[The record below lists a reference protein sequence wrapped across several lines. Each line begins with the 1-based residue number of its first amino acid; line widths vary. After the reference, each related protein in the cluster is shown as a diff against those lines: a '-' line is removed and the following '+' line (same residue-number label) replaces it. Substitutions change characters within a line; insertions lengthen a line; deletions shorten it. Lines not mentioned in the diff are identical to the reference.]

1 MSGSAASTGP
11 VTIDVW
17 LAGHPIPHFH
27 DTAREAAES
36 FSRAHPGYEI
46 RLREVGF
53 RELPGAVARAAA
65 EGRPPDLA
73 EYYFTATQLA
83 LDTRAGGGRPLFTP
97 LQDAIGDRT
106 KILGEPV
113 VLDDVVPAVRDY
125 YSQGGRLVSMP
136 TVVSTAV
143 LFANQDLLTR
153 AGVDRMP
160 ATWQELE
167 AACEAVSRLPGAP
180 AHGVAWPNHG
190 WMFQMEVA
198 AQGGLLGDHDNGRSG
213 RATRVALDSPEML
226 TYVRWW
232 RRMHDRGHYL
242 HTGTPRDWLAGMEA
256 FRRQEVAFVVS
267 SSAVGLMLSDMAAEA
282 GFGLTTGHLPHN
294 GDRPRAGSLLGGQ
307 SMFLTAG
314 LPREKEDGALAFT
327 QHLLNPH
334 YALRR
339 GYTGSLPVTAGAQR
353 QLAAE
358 GWFDRH
364 PYFGVAVE
372 QVAGS
377 NGTPAAAGAMMGD
390 LSGIQDAMT
399 AAMHDVLTVR
409 ADPASRFLAATQEA
423 QARLDRYNAS
433 CRGNPPSTP
442 EALEAG

>member
-1 MSGSAASTGP
+1 VP

-27 DTAREAAES
+27 DTVEEAAES
-36 FSRAHPGYEI
+36 FTRAHPGYEI

-53 RELPGAVARAAA
+53 RELPAEVARAAE
-65 EGRPPDLA
+65 EGSPPDLV

-83 LDTRAGGGRPLFTP
+83 LDTRAAGGGPLFTP

-113 VLDDVVPAVRDY
+113 VIDDVVPAVRDY

-143 LFANQDLLTR
+143 LFANQDMLTR
-153 AGVDRMP
+153 AGVAQVP

-167 AACEAVSRLPGAP
+167 AACVAVSRLPGAP

-213 RATRVALDSPEML
+213 RAERVVLDSPEML
-226 TYVRWW
+226 AYARWW
-232 RRMHDRGHYL
+232 QRMHADGHYL
-242 HTGTPRDWLAGMEA
+242 YTGTLRDWLAAMDA
-256 FRRQEVAFVVS
+256 FQRQEVAFVVS
-267 SSAVGLMLSDMAAEA
+267 SSAVGLMLSDMAAKA
-282 GFGLTTGHLPHN
+282 GFELTTGRLPHN

-314 LPREKEDGALAFT
+314 LPKEKEDGALAFT
-327 QHLLNPH
+327 QHLLSPH
-334 YALRR
+334 YAVRR
-339 GYTGSLPVTAGAQR
+339 GYTGSLPVTVHAQR

-358 GWFDRH
+358 GWFDQH
-364 PYFGVAVE
+364 PYHGVAAE
-372 QVAGS
+372 QVAAS
-377 NGTPAAAGAMMGD
+377 NGTPAAAGAVIGD
-390 LSGIQDAMT
+390 LNGIQDAIT
-399 AAMHDVLTVR
+399 AAMHDVLTDGV
-409 ADPASRFLAATQEA
+409 DPATRFHTATQEA

-433 CRGNPPSTP
+433 CLGNPPVTP